1 MAVEIKLRYFQAAN
15 SDPGTSPVSHSFLHA
30 MSLVSQT
37 ELGIHS
43 AIVKR
48 ITDDDRAKAAI
59 GDRISCNETTIPM
72 ILRISLDNSSW
83 RIVSRPSS
91 HGIPSERQS
100 NARTLPFSNT
110 TFFFLIANNARR
122 QFRSV
127 NGARSRAQQQQQSR
141 DAARVHVAIF
151 GNAACRRGPTG
162 PLPSPKG
169 RLLRTL
175 RAGCEISLREGQPCL
190 ITAKCLFIS
199 SLRRSEASMS
209 R

>member
-1 MAVEIKLRYFQAAN
+1 MTGSVWTVQAA
-15 SDPGTSPVSHSFLHA
+15 GL
-30 MSLVSQT
+30 SQ
-37 ELGIHS
+37 G
-43 AIVKR
+43 
-48 ITDDDRAKAAI
+48 
-59 GDRISCNETTIPM
+59 
-72 ILRISLDNSSW
+72 SS
-83 RIVSRPSS
+83 SR
-91 HGIPSERQS
+91 GIPGEP

-110 TFFFLIANNARR
+110 TFFLLIANNARQR
-122 QFRSV
+122 FRSV

-199 SLRRSEASMS
+199 SFCSLWSLDVSIARIWLIFLPLQEMMDCLGSIQFAVKTIVSLLIAMHR
-209 R
+209 